1 MLQLSIEYP
10 RYSRLHFNSDDY
22 FTVVINKID
31 KTFNP
36 SYSYRSLY
44 VPVSEPEA
52 EHYMQ
57 EGFLVAAPGVDF
69 PNYFITVKVLSVTF
83 SIPSGDTSSEQDVIN
98 YILDLYKTNASKYII
113 SKTTELNQQITL

>member
-1 MLQLSIEYP
+1 
-10 RYSRLHFNSDDY
+10 
-22 FTVVINKID
+22 
-31 KTFNP
+31 
-36 SYSYRSLY
+36 
-44 VPVSEPEA
+44 
-52 EHYMQ
+52 MQ